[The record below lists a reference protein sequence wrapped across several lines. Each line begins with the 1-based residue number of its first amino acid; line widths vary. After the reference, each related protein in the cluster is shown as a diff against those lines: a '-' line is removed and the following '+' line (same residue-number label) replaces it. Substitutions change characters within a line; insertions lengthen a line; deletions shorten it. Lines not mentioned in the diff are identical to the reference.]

1 MVASR
6 LQGLGGQAFA
16 AKGLTVFVAV
26 TDIRQGDKVAV
37 IALAL
42 VGAAFIGL
50 MAVVNFVIRS
60 DFRWMLLGAAALW
73 AAAIAIAL
81 VT

>member
-16 AKGLTVFVAV
+16 AGGLTVFVAV

-50 MAVVNFVIRS
+50 MAVVNFAIRS